1 MARKAWIAAA
11 RIADIGARAL
21 AGARRRLG
29 PRDRRRYAAFR
40 TQKRRREFLAGR
52 WLLEQSA
59 RAWRPDSQ
67 LRFDS
72 SPAGGV
78 DVNGRFGA
86 SVSHARGWVACAL
99 VESGRPGID
108 IEPMVDRDF
117 TALDK
122 WVADDEGDAA
132 QSVDRADA
140 RKAFY
145 RRWTRYEARLKALG
159 GAKKHASHVEITYYL
174 EDGVALSVCLP
185 SNAAAQTCDSYDK
198 QVTRILTSLL
208 FVRCGSSVPAHRGP
222 K

>member
-1 MARKAWIAAA
+1 VARKAWIAAA

-29 PRDRRRYAAFR
+29 PRDRRRHAAFGSG
-40 TQKRRREFLAGR
+40 KRRREFLAGR

-59 RAWRPDSQ
+59 RAWRPDSR

-72 SPAGGV
+72 SPAGGIS
-78 DVNGRFGA
+78 VNRRVGA

-108 IEPMVDRDF
+108 IEPMVERDF
-117 TALDK
+117 AALDK

-159 GAKKHASHVEITYYL
+159 GAKRHASHVEITYYL
-174 EDGVALSVCLP
+174 KDDIALSVCLP
-185 SNAAAQTCDSYDK
+185 SKAAT
-198 QVTRILTSLL
+198 QVPRTPVILMTN
-208 FVRCGSSVPAHRGP
+208 